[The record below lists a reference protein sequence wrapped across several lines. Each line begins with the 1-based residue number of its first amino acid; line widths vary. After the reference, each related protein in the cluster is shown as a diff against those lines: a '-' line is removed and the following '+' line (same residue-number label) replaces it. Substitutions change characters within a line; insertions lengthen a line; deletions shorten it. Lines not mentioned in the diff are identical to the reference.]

1 MATPQRAQSMPH
13 PVTPLDCGIPI
24 DSQYFDVA
32 RFGKLPGIG
41 ESALLAHFELPSQYC
56 GVLEC
61 FSQYTDLASEEP
73 AEVETPGLIWR
84 ILVNRQ
90 PLSPYHELRVI
101 LNPWGY
107 GSFQFSLR
115 LSEAAVVEMVVRRID
130 DQKSP
135 LSGKSIQ
142 RIGGR
147 LLGRYWYNSGYGGAR

>member
-1 MATPQRAQSMPH
+1 MPMPQRAQSVVR
-13 PVTPLDCGIPI
+13 PVAPLDCGIPI
-24 DSQYFDVA
+24 DSQYFDDA
-32 RFGKLPGIG
+32 RFDKVPEIG
-41 ESALLAHFELPSQYC
+41 ASTLLARFELPSQYC

-61 FSQYTDLASEEP
+61 FSQYTDLASQEP

-90 PLSPYHELRVI
+90 PFSPYNELGVI

-115 LSEAAVVEMVVRRID
+115 LPEAAVVEMVVRRIAEG
-130 DQKSP
+130 KSP
-135 LSGKSIQ
+135 LSGKSIK